1 MKITYRFPEYSPH
14 VGGKGRKFDEATE
27 YNINNLT
34 KLLSD
39 ISIINN
45 NVEIL
50 ELKDLSFTK
59 ETESKIVN
67 LFNRNKSD
75 KVWQGKF
82 EKIYAHIFD
91 SLTPNPKNIL
101 EIGIGSKNNKYLSY
115 MGENEK
121 TGASIRAFKE
131 LFPKTNVVAAD
142 IDIDLK
148 EKLKKESI
156 ELFYVDQMNEQTVID
171 LFNAFDYQLDLIID
185 DGLHLESSNL
195 LILKHGLRKLS
206 KGGCMVIEDIGHS
219 ALKTWLIVSSLL
231 GPEFKP
237 TIINR
242 DNLGY
247 CFLIYKN

>member
-1 MKITYRFPEYSPH
+1 MKITYRFPQYSPH
-14 VGGKGRKFDEATE
+14 VGGKGSKFDEATE

-34 KLLSD
+34 KLLSE

-115 MGENEK
+115 MG
-121 TGASIRAFKE
+121 
-131 LFPKTNVVAAD
+131 
-142 IDIDLK
+142 
-148 EKLKKESI
+148 
-156 ELFYVDQMNEQTVID
+156 
-171 LFNAFDYQLDLIID
+171 
-185 DGLHLESSNL
+185 
-195 LILKHGLRKLS
+195 
-206 KGGCMVIEDIGHS
+206 
-219 ALKTWLIVSSLL
+219 
-231 GPEFKP
+231 
-237 TIINR
+237 
-242 DNLGY
+242 
-247 CFLIYKN
+247 